1 MTNYS
6 ASAYLRNIYLLVGVA
21 AICVAVVLGVKSSF
35 YLSLLTY
42 TALYSVAALGLFLL
56 LPYRALWR
64 APLLKTQAL
73 SRRMLTTILAAIAWY
88 AMVAGHLLNNL
99 KGIGF

>member
-42 TALYSVAALGLFLL
+42 TAL
-56 LPYRALWR
+56 
-64 APLLKTQAL
+64 
-73 SRRMLTTILAAIAWY
+73 
-88 AMVAGHLLNNL
+88 
-99 KGIGF
+99 